1 VITRITPRL
10 WIGDTAGMATF
21 DERAPEW
28 DTPERIERARTG
40 ARLILEA
47 MEPAPDARVLEVGAG
62 TGLLGLALAPH
73 VGSVVLA
80 DESPGMLDVA
90 EAKIAAAAA
99 QGVHTLRHALTVDPL
114 PDERFDLI
122 VSLMALHHVPDT
134 PAALAEMAA
143 LLVPGGRIALVDL
156 EAEDGSFHTDQADEV
171 HHGFERDGLRA
182 QAKAAG
188 FRDVDFRPGFEV
200 ERDGRRYALFLLT
213 ASLA

>member
-1 VITRITPRL
+1 MLLVV
-10 WIGDTAGMATF
+10 DTSGMATF
-21 DERAPEW
+21 DERASEW
-28 DTPERIERARTG
+28 DTPERIERAR
-40 ARLILEA
+40 AVALLILQA
-47 MEPAPDARVLEVGAG
+47 MDPAPDARVLEVGAG
-62 TGLLGLALAPH
+62 TGLLGLDLAPY

-80 DESPGMLDVA
+80 DASRGMLAVA
-90 EAKIAAAAA
+90 EAKIAAGAAP
-99 QGVHTLRHALTVDPL
+99 GVRTLRLALTMDPL

-134 PAALAEMAA
+134 AAALAEMAA

-156 EAEDGSFHTDQADEV
+156 EAEDGSFHTDQANEV

-182 QAKAAG
+182 QAEAAG

-200 ERDGRRYALFLLT
+200 ERDGRRYALFLVT